1 MVLTSTYCLCLD
13 NSKVKKVV
21 IMGGCRSAAD
31 ALQSAGTIQLK
42 QQSGEGSKVIFWKDD
57 SSTKRRSKESILSP
71 DYCAKAHL
79 YDAFKN
85 LLSLTE
91 QSSAKAYIA
100 GLYKTEG
107 LKRIIYEEPNQR
119 IRADCILRCE
129 LKPMSADLCV
139 L

>member
-79 YDAFKN
+79 YNAFKN
-85 LLSLTE
+85 LSLIE